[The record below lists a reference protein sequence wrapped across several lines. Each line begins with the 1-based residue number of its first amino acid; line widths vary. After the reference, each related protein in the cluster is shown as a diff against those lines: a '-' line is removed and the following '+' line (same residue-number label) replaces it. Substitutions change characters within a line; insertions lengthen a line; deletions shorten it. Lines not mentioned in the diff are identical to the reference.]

1 MLTTSP
7 RALVRKVAEP
17 RLRSK
22 QSESKL
28 GALQGTLLNVMWQP
42 EWEGSLWGA
51 GQWIQVYVWLS
62 HSAEYLKLS
71 QQY

>member
-1 MLTTSP
+1 MLTTLP

-42 EWEGSLWGA
+42 EWEGTLWGA
-51 GQWIQVYVWLS
+51 GQWI
-62 HSAEYLKLS
+62 
-71 QQY
+71 